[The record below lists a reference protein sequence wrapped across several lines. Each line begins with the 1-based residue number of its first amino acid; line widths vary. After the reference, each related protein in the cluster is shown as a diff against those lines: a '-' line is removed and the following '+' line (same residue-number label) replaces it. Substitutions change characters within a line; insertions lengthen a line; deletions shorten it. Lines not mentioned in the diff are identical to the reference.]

1 VRLGNRTTLV
11 DVQDI
16 DWVEADGDLVRLHVG
31 ARVHLLQS
39 RMREMERTLGS
50 SFTRI
55 HRSVIINLDR
65 VKVLH
70 RNPDGGG
77 SVAMDTGVQ
86 LRVARGRWEA
96 LEVAL
101 GLGGER

>member
-1 VRLGNRTTLV
+1 
-11 DVQDI
+11 
-16 DWVEADGDLVRLHVG
+16 
-31 ARVHLLQS
+31 
-39 RMREMERTLGS
+39 MGS

-101 GLGGER
+101 GLGGEW